1 MLIPPQ
7 MIKQEINR
15 EVAREINIWRSQ
27 LVRAFNQLYR
37 DTLNAKTEYEKA
49 PSPTARDKLF
59 AAIGQLQGY
68 LEIRISLKQVYG
80 DNTASEEG
88 PIPPEPGGRP
98 GLDDRSTAGQ
108 GSECAAEVPAA

>member
-15 EVAREINIWRSQ
+15 EVARETNIWRSQ

-49 PSPTARDKLF
+49 PCPAARDKLF

-80 DNTASEEG
+80 DNTLNQARGLIHKLTEASKAV
-88 PIPPEPGGRP
+88 P
-98 GLDDRSTAGQ
+98 RSTV
-108 GSECAAEVPAA
+108 EK